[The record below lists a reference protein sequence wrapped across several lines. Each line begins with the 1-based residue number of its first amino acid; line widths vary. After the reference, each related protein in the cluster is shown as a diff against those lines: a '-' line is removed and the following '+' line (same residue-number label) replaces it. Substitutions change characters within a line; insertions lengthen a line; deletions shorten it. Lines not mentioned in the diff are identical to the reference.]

1 MGPAAIQAMTD
12 RIAQL
17 MEEKLAIRGKGLAAK
32 VKRGG
37 RLLPRHVRAAAQSLV
52 QATDMANSP
61 KLAMQIDNGQV
72 TSAYDACMKHLS
84 GLPAA
89 GGWGAHMLASL
100 RSVAFAVL
108 VIGAAVIG
116 YLVWRGY
123 V

>member
-17 MEEKLAIRGKGLAAK
+17 MEEKLAIRGKGLAVK
-32 VKRGG
+32 LKRGG
-37 RLLPRHVRAAAQSLV
+37 RLLPRQVRIAAQALV
-52 QATDMANSP
+52 HASGMANSP
-61 KLAMQIDNGQV
+61 KLAMQIDDGQV
-72 TSAYDACMKHLS
+72 TSAYDVCVKYLAA
-84 GLPAA
+84 LPAA
-89 GGWGAHMLASL
+89 SGWGGYALASL
-100 RSVAFAVL
+100 RSIAFAVL